1 MTKEKPLSEKREEQ
15 PEDSYYVY
23 PEKNVKEFIKN
34 DLERKDLMLKS
45 IQIAN
50 GRVWNP
56 KIPEKYLRE
65 LVKSIEKQMECDIRE
80 FKQEA
85 GEELLK

>member
-50 GRVWNP
+50 GRV
-56 KIPEKYLRE
+56 
-65 LVKSIEKQMECDIRE
+65 
-80 FKQEA
+80 
-85 GEELLK
+85 